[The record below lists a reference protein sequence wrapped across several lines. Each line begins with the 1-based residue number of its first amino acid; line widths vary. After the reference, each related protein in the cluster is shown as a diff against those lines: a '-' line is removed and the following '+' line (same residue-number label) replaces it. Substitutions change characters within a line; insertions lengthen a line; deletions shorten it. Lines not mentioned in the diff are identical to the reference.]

1 MNSNFDLNIHNY
13 RKEELEDIFELPVNY
28 DSLTLEMRENK
39 LRENIH
45 SDPAIN
51 ESVRIK
57 TIAFLKEAKEI
68 LLSELKTTI
77 FNKFSAANVYNLDTS
92 LKTSK
97 VVEENGANFI
107 IQKPNTPF
115 SQSFPSEFYPGT
127 INPLKKRSLRQY
139 LNIDTRFRDNYYS
152 TSSTNFHLDLP
163 IKFSDITTMQL
174 TAFEI
179 PNSYYYVSD
188 KLGNNFFTITIEDT
202 GVSQVFFIPNGN
214 YTSTGIVNYLNHYV
228 SSGVNGGPLGGAAG
242 FKDLVFS
249 ENVDSGIGTGG
260 TGSGSS
266 QMVIG
271 IKSTATLFN
280 FTLNFQANSYGEE
293 DTSTP
298 LPLKFGWLI
307 GFRNGIY
314 TSNSSYVSEAVI
326 DLKGFKYMFLV
337 VDDYNNNV
345 NNSFYSAF
353 NSSVLNKNILARI
366 SLQNTSF
373 FDTAAQNNLSL
384 VTTAR
389 QYFGPVDIQKLGIQ
403 LLDEYGRVID
413 LNNMDFSFCL
423 TLQSIYD
430 L

>member
-1 MNSNFDLNIHNY
+1 VI
-13 RKEELEDIFELPVNY
+13 
-28 DSLTLEMRENK
+28 
-39 LRENIH
+39 
-45 SDPAIN
+45 
-51 ESVRIK
+51 
-57 TIAFLKEAKEI
+57 
-68 LLSELKTTI
+68 
-77 FNKFSAANVYNLDTS
+77 
-92 LKTSK
+92 
-97 VVEENGANFI
+97 EENGSNFI

-163 IKFSDITTMQL
+163 IKFSDVTTLQL

-179 PNSYYYVSD
+179 PNSYYYISD

-202 GVSQVFFIPNGN
+202 GVSEVFFIPNGN
-214 YTSTGIVNYLNHYV
+214 YTSAGIVYYLNHYV
-228 SSGVNGGPLGGAAG
+228 TTGPLGGAAG
-242 FKDLVFS
+242 FQYLVFS
-249 ENVDSGIGTGG
+249 ENIDSGTGG

-271 IKSTATLFN
+271 IKSGEALFN
-280 FTLNFQANSYGEE
+280 FTINFQANSFGEE

-353 NSSVLNKNILARI
+353 NSSILNKNILARI

-403 LLDEYGRVID
+403 LLDEYGRVVD

-423 TLQSIYD
+423 TLQAIYD

>member
-1 MNSNFDLNIHNY
+1 
-13 RKEELEDIFELPVNY
+13 
-28 DSLTLEMRENK
+28 
-39 LRENIH
+39 
-45 SDPAIN
+45 
-51 ESVRIK
+51 
-57 TIAFLKEAKEI
+57 
-68 LLSELKTTI
+68 
-77 FNKFSAANVYNLDTS
+77 
-92 LKTSK
+92 
-97 VVEENGANFI
+97 
-107 IQKPNTPF
+107 
-115 SQSFPSEFYPGT
+115 
-127 INPLKKRSLRQY
+127 
-139 LNIDTRFRDNYYS
+139 
-152 TSSTNFHLDLP
+152 
-163 IKFSDITTMQL
+163 
-174 TAFEI
+174 
-179 PNSYYYVSD
+179 
-188 KLGNNFFTITIEDT
+188 
-202 GVSQVFFIPNGN
+202 
-214 YTSTGIVNYLNHYV
+214 
-228 SSGVNGGPLGGAAG
+228 
-242 FKDLVFS
+242 
-249 ENVDSGIGTGG
+249 
-260 TGSGSS
+260 
-266 QMVIG
+266 MVIG

-280 FTLNFQANSYGEE
+280 FTLNFQANSFGEE

-403 LLDEYGRVID
+403 LLDEYGRVVD
-413 LNNMDFSFCL
+413 LNNKDFSFCL
-423 TLQSIYD
+423 TLQAIYD

>member
-1 MNSNFDLNIHNY
+1 MNSNFDLNIYNY
-13 RKEELEDIFELPVNY
+13 RKEELEDIFELPMNY
-28 DSLTLEMRENK
+28 DSLTLETKENK
-39 LRENIH
+39 LRENIY
-45 SDPAIN
+45 SNQAIN
-51 ESVRIK
+51 ENIRIK

-68 LLSELKTTI
+68 LLSELKTSV
-77 FNKFSAANVYNLDTS
+77 FNKFSASNVYNLDNS
-92 LKTSK
+92 LKSSK
-97 VVEENGANFI
+97 VIEENGSNFI

-179 PNSYYYVSD
+179 PNSYYYISD
-188 KLGNNFFTITIEDT
+188 KLGNNFFTITIESSED
-202 GVSQVFFIPNGN
+202 SEVFFIPNGN
-214 YTSTGIVNYLNHYV
+214 YTAAGIVNYLNHYV
-228 SSGVNGGPLGGAAG
+228 STTGPLGGVSG
-242 FKDLVFS
+242 FQDLIFT
-249 ENVDSGIGTGG
+249 ENIDIGTGTGG
-260 TGSGSS
+260 TGSGSA

-271 IKSTATLFN
+271 IKDGASLFN
-280 FTLNFQANSYGEE
+280 FTLNFQANNSGSQ

-314 TSNSSYVSEAVI
+314 TGNSNYVSEAVI